1 MTAALPILYEDNHC
15 LAVDKPAGR
24 LVQADATGDAT
35 LLDDAKAYIQE
46 KYGKPGNVYLA
57 SLHRLDRPVSG
68 AVLFARTSK
77 AAKRLADAF
86 RRGAVEKRYLALV
99 AGAPASRTGQC
110 VDWLRKDEA
119 ANRVHVTEP
128 GAPGAKEARLRYEVW
143 GDAAGGRAWL
153 AVWLQ
158 TGRPHQIRVQ
168 LARLGCPVVGDLRYG
183 HGRGLKLGHWI
194 ALHAWRLTFP
204 HPTRQE
210 PVTVTA
216 PVPAAWKSF
225 GRAPMHPPAAL

>member
-46 KYGKPGNVYLA
+46 KYSKPGKVYLA

-86 RRGAVEKRYLALV
+86 RRGAVEKLYLALV
-99 AGAPASRTGQC
+99 ASTPASMTGQC

-119 ANRVHVTEP
+119 ANRVHITQP
-128 GAPGAKEARLRYEVW
+128 GDRRSFKVREV
-143 GDAAGGRAWL
+143 
-153 AVWLQ
+153 
-158 TGRPHQIRVQ
+158 
-168 LARLGCPVVGDLRYG
+168 
-183 HGRGLKLGHWI
+183 
-194 ALHAWRLTFP
+194 
-204 HPTRQE
+204 
-210 PVTVTA
+210 
-216 PVPAAWKSF
+216 
-225 GRAPMHPPAAL
+225 

>member
-35 LLDDAKAYIQE
+35 LLDDAKSYIQE

-86 RRGAVEKRYLALV
+86 RRGAVEKLYLALV
-99 AGAPASRTGQC
+99 AGVPVSRSEEC

-119 ANRVHVTEP
+119 ANRVHITEP
-128 GAPGAKEARLRYEVW
+128 GAPGAKEARLRYKVL
-143 GDAAGGRAWL
+143 GDAADGRAWL

-158 TGRPHQIRVQ
+158 TGRTHQIRVQ
-168 LARLGCPVVGDLRYG
+168 LAQLGCPVVGDLRYG
-183 HGRGLKLGHWI
+183 HGPKLGHWI
-194 ALHAWRLTFP
+194 ALHAWQLTFP

-216 PVPAAWKSF
+216 PVPTAWKSF
-225 GRAPMHPPAAL
+225 GRAPTRPPAAL